1 MGFAAPALLLTLI
14 ALPLAVVAYIALDR
28 RRVRRSVRWSRA
40 ALVPNMIAGG
50 TPGRRRYVAAAMFL
64 VALAFLLVGFAR
76 PQRVHATG
84 NSVVPTVVV
93 AVDVS
98 GSMASTDVQPTRVLV
113 ARAIA
118 ARLIRELPAR
128 DQVAVVTFGN
138 NARVVVPPTGDRAA
152 AIAGLPKAVAPRAG
166 TAIGDAIKDAV
177 AVIAQSGA
185 EVGQGRRP
193 GSILLLTDGTQTAGG
208 ATPLDAALYARAD
221 GVAIDTVAIG
231 KPGATVTVKEDGVP
245 TRMAVPVDHALLE
258 QLSTQTGGTAIA
270 DPSASG
276 LRAVYA
282 GLGAAQSAS
291 HRHEQEL
298 SGLTAAAALLL
309 TVGGV
314 LLSTRWFGEVA

>member
-1 MGFAAPALLLTLI
+1 MSFAAPLLLVALVV
-14 ALPLAVVAYIALDR
+14 LPLAVVAYVALDR
-28 RRVRRSVRWSRA
+28 GRVRRSARWSRT
-40 ALVPNMIAGG
+40 ALIPNMVTGG

-64 VALAFLLVGFAR
+64 VAVAFLLVGFAR
-76 PQRVHATG
+76 PQRVRATG
-84 NSVVPTVVV
+84 NGVVPSIVV

-98 GSMASTDVQPTRVLV
+98 GSMAATDVRPTRVLA

-118 ARLIRELPAR
+118 TRLIRELPSR

-138 NARVVVPPTGDRAA
+138 NAHVVVPPTSDHAA

-221 GVAIDTVAIG
+221 GIAIDTVAIG
-231 KPGATVTVKEDGVP
+231 EPGATVTVKEEGVP
-245 TRMAVPVDHALLE
+245 TRVAVPVDHAMLD
-258 QLSTQTGGTAIA
+258 QISTETGGTAIA

-282 GLGAAQSAS
+282 GLGAAPSAS

-298 SGLTAAAALLL
+298 SALTAAAALLL

-314 LLSTRWFGEVA
+314 FVSARWFGQVA